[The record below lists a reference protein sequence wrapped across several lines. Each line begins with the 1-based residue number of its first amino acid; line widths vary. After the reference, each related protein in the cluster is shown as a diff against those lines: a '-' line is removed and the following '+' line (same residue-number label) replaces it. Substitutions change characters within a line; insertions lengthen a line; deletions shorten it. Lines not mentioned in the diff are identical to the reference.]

1 MMLLA
6 SHLLWICCHIAKITS
21 LLRHVKAVY
30 CQTDPSV
37 CVHVLLQCICRP
49 YLTVTFD
56 LYLYAAYR
64 NAQGSVDEDPVAL
77 LQASHTAAKPSQVWC
92 ALLLPHMQLIP
103 SSPCFHRVL
112 CCAVNSPPLAC
123 DVAVLYCDFTHR
135 RDDDFVIW
143 VASFTP
149 FCLFC
154 CYCVFPFPI
163 TCLPSSRSFSCGNS
177 WHLGKQDYNRSSPQ
191 HPEASFFF
199 WHLPSFKPFARHSHT
214 QRLWSS
220 LGVWDFPSSLF
231 FPLAWLPIWSAS
243 HLELAGT
250 FLMWVWKYWRFR

>member
-6 SHLLWICCHIAKITS
+6 SHLFWICCHIAKITS

-30 CQTDPSV
+30 RQTDPSV

-135 RDDDFVIW
+135 RDDDFIIW

-163 TCLPSSRSFSCGNS
+163 TCLPSSCSFSCGNS
-177 WHLGKQDYNRSSPQ
+177 WHLGKQDYNRTPRS
-191 HPEASFFF
+191 HFFF
-199 WHLPSFKPFARHSHT
+199 FDISLVLNLSHVT
-214 QRLWSS
+214 AIPRGCGAPWECETFQ
-220 LGVWDFPSSLF
+220 VHF
-231 FPLAWLPIWSAS
+231 FPLAWLLIWSAS